1 MLLAAVLGW
10 LEQEQRDVI
19 AFLREE
25 NRALKRQLVGRRLP
39 LDDAQRRRLAVRPSS
54 WRTFLRAHWP
64 ALVAADFFTTEVW
77 TPRGLVTYYT
87 VFVIELQSR
96 RVHVAGSTRYPDE
109 AFVVQAVRGVSNA
122 VDGILSD
129 GSVLICDRDRKWSAA
144 VLEFLEQEG
153 IRIVQTPFRAPNCN
167 AYAERFVR
175 SIKEECLD
183 CVIPLGERHLRRTI
197 AEFVAHYHG
206 ERNHQGIGNEL
217 IQPLR
222 QSGGP
227 GAVRRRRRIGGMLNY
242 YYRAA

>member
-1 MLLAAVLGW
+1 M
-10 LEQEQRDVI
+10 I

-77 TPRGLVTYYT
+77 TLRGLVTYYT

-109 AFVVQAVRGVSNA
+109 AFVVQAVRGVSNS

-129 GSVLICDRDRKWSAA
+129 GSVLICDRDRSGVLPSWSSSN
-144 VLEFLEQEG
+144 
-153 IRIVQTPFRAPNCN
+153 RRAFE
-167 AYAERFVR
+167 Y
-175 SIKEECLD
+175 
-183 CVIPLGERHLRRTI
+183 
-197 AEFVAHYHG
+197 Y
-206 ERNHQGIGNEL
+206 
-217 IQPLR
+217 
-222 QSGGP
+222 
-227 GAVRRRRRIGGMLNY
+227 RRRFGHPTAMRTRSDSFA
-242 YYRAA
+242 RSRKSVSTA